1 MKRKYTREEVLARMI
16 GNNLYFNPNDTN
28 IFVRKRYG
36 IGAFTMNMG
45 NPWSWVIT
53 GGIVLLAV
61 VLIR

>member
-45 NPWSWVIT
+45 NPWSWVIA